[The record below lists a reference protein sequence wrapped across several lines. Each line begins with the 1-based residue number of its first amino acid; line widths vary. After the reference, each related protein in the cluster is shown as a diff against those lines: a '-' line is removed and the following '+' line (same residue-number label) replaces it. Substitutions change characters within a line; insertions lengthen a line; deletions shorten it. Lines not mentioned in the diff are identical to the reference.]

1 LNKPDD
7 GDSRHFG
14 ISHSL
19 DGLISELSVATSFK
33 AQSFTFL
40 TFCLVF
46 PSLGLIQKYFGKP
59 GLVIYAVVA
68 PAALWLT
75 FRYGSWVLSLLSQQN
90 CLYLLLLTFVA
101 LVAIFAVVY
110 PKANLHIAGRGSDA
124 DDGLNLAANQL
135 LNGRYPY
142 YARTYLDNPLSPL
155 PGAILLAIPFVLL
168 GSSAYQNLFW
178 LAVFCFVLF
187 RTMQSWRGT
196 LILFWTIL
204 IFSPVVMNHLVT
216 GGDYPANTVYVL
228 GFMLLTLSWGARADS
243 PSWKK
248 LLAVLLLGIGLSSR
262 ANFLLLMPQLF
273 SALTL
278 RAGWRTAAT
287 YSALAL
293 MACAAITIPFWIHDP
308 AGFTPFHN
316 QAHKVAEFQG
326 ILPFASLVVP
336 ALGGCIALALAWSS
350 IRRKKETWLRD
361 CAIVQA
367 FLVVCVVTL
376 SIIHT
381 GTLSLIETSYGV
393 FFLFFGVM
401 ALGPKMIGMSEAHRN
416 AATL

>member
-1 LNKPDD
+1 MDQPA
-7 GDSRHFG
+7 SQHQ
-14 ISHSL
+14 
-19 DGLISELSVATSFK
+19 
-33 AQSFTFL
+33 QSFSDTSRKARASAGL
-40 TFCLVF
+40 AFCLVV
-46 PSLGLIQKYFGKP
+46 PSCGVIQKYFGNV
-59 GLVIYAVVA
+59 GLLIYLVA
-68 PAALWLT
+68 ATAILWLAY
-75 FRYGSWVLSLLSQQN
+75 RYLFKLFLSRLSERQAQF
-90 CLYLLLLTFVA
+90 LAVATFVT
-101 LVAIFAVVY
+101 LVAIFAIVY
-110 PKANLHIAGRGSDA
+110 PKANVHLAGRGSDA
-124 DDGLNLAANQL
+124 DDGLNLAVNEL

-142 YARTYLDNPLSPL
+142 YARTYLDNPISPL
-155 PGAILLAIPFVLL
+155 PGAILLATPFVLL

-187 RTMQSWRGT
+187 RMMQSWRGT

-204 IFSPVVMNHLVT
+204 IFSPVVMNDVVT
-216 GGDYPANTVYVL
+216 GGDYPTNTIYVL
-228 GFMLLTLSWGARADS
+228 GFMLLTVSWGSPADS

-248 LLAVLLLGIGLSSR
+248 LLTVLLLGIGLSSR

-278 RAGWRTAAT
+278 RAGWRTAVR

-293 MACAAITIPFWIHDP
+293 VACAAITIPFWIHDP

-316 QAHKVAEFQG
+316 QAHKVAEFQEV
-326 ILPFASLVVP
+326 LPFASLVVP

-376 SIIHT
+376 SVIQT

-393 FFLFFGVM
+393 FFLFFGVL
-401 ALGPKMIGMSEAHRN
+401 AFGPRIFEVAE
-416 AATL
+416 T

>member
-1 LNKPDD
+1 M
-7 GDSRHFG
+7 
-14 ISHSL
+14 
-19 DGLISELSVATSFK
+19 ATSFK
-33 AQSFTFL
+33 AQSFAFL

-46 PSLGLIQKYFGKP
+46 PSLGVIQKYFGKP
-59 GLVIYAVVA
+59 GLVVYTVVG
-68 PAALWLT
+68 PAALWIA
-75 FRYGSWVLSLLSQQN
+75 FRYSPLVLSRLSQPYS
-90 CLYLLLLTFVA
+90 LYLLLLTFVA
-101 LVAIFAVVY
+101 LVAIFAIVY
-110 PKANLHIAGRGSDA
+110 PKANVHIAGRGSDA
-124 DDGLNLAANQL
+124 DDGLNLAVNEL
-135 LNGRYPY
+135 LSGRYPY

-178 LAVFCFVLF
+178 LGVFCFVLF
-187 RTMQSWRGT
+187 RMMQSWRGT
-196 LILFWTIL
+196 LILFWTVL
-204 IFSPVVMNHLVT
+204 IFSPVVMNDVVT
-216 GGDYPANTVYVL
+216 GGDYPANTIYVL
-228 GFMLLTLSWGARADS
+228 GFMLLTLSWGPRADS

-248 LLAVLLLGIGLSSR
+248 LLPVLLLGIGLSSR

-273 SALTL
+273 SSLTL
-278 RAGWRTAAT
+278 RAGWRTAVR
-287 YSALAL
+287 YSALAV

-308 AGFTPFHN
+308 AGFTPLHN
-316 QAHKVAEFQG
+316 QAHKVAEFQEV
-326 ILPFASLVVP
+326 LPFASLVVP
-336 ALGGCIALALAWSS
+336 VLGGCLALALAWSS

-376 SIIHT
+376 SVIQT

-401 ALGPKMIGMSEAHRN
+401 ALGPKLIGMSDAQRN